1 MRIKLNSVLFTCLL
15 ACLAHVQARAA
26 SPAPFSKYGNI
37 QNVQTY
43 SSNPY
48 WTPDSPYNLRM
59 PTPVYATG
67 TDIETAECQQVVAQ
81 LIASVCSMA
90 NNCATHTLSDI
101 RPTLMLQ
108 LSRMPAGNYATACAG
123 YIDTAFDT
131 YKNTYATGTAMGT
144 GAFPAPTAPNPNAD
158 APNYQ
163 PTNPFTPK
171 TPDWAEEV
179 QERKQELENLRAAS
193 GYEPPHLERAA
204 FPETYAD
211 LSFTERMQNA
221 TAGYEPY
228 KGVSAYK
235 TIKIESEEDYL
246 ARQKKREQRQN
257 SYCQQ
262 NRQNYQTMLADLKTL
277 ESCRTR
283 GVKFTDCKL
292 KGTY

>member
-1 MRIKLNSVLFTCLL
+1 MRIKFKHIFFTCLI
-15 ACLAHVQARAA
+15 ACFSCLDVWGA

-48 WTPDSPYNLRM
+48 WSPDSPYNLRM

-90 NNCATHTLSDI
+90 DNCATYTLSDV

-108 LSRMPAGNYATACAG
+108 LSRMPGGNYATACAG

-131 YKNTYATGTAMGT
+131 YKNTYAHGTAMGT

-158 APNYQ
+158 AKPYK
-163 PTNPFTPK
+163 PENPLVTP
-171 TPDWAEEV
+171 TPDWLEDI
-179 QERKQELENLRAAS
+179 QERKQELEDLRAAS
-193 GYEPPHLERAA
+193 GYETPHLERAA

-211 LSFTERMQNA
+211 LSFTERMENA

-235 TIKIESEEDYL
+235 PIKIESEQDYL
-246 ARQKKREQRQN
+246 NRHKKAQTSNQSNTQN
-257 SYCQQ
+257 THTKIVLSYLVPQQ
-262 NRQNYQTMLADLKTL
+262 
-277 ESCRTR
+277 
-283 GVKFTDCKL
+283 
-292 KGTY
+292 

>member
-1 MRIKLNSVLFTCLL
+1 MRIKLNSVLFTCLI

-108 LSRMPAGNYATACAG
+108 LSRMPGGNYATACVG

-158 APNYQ
+158 TAPYK
-163 PTNPFTPK
+163 PENPFVTPQ
-171 TPDWAEEV
+171 PDWAEEV
-179 QERKQELENLRAAS
+179 QERKQELEDLRAAS
-193 GYEPPHLERAA
+193 GYEAPHLERAA

-235 TIKIESEEDYL
+235 SIKIESEEDYQN
-246 ARQKKREQRQN
+246 RYKKIKQRQDA
-257 SYCQQ
+257 YCQQ
-262 NRQNYQTMLADLKTL
+262 NKKNYDTMVADLATL
-277 ESCRTR
+277 QGCRTR
-283 GVKFTDCKL
+283 GVKFADCKL

>member
-1 MRIKLNSVLFTCLL
+1 MRIKLNSVFFTCLI
-15 ACLAHVQARAA
+15 ACFAHLQARAA

-90 NNCATHTLSDI
+90 NNCATYTLSDI

-108 LSRMPAGNYATACAG
+108 LSRMPGGNYATACAG

-131 YKNTYATGTAMGT
+131 YKKTYAHGNAMGT
-144 GAFPAPTAPNPNAD
+144 GAFPTPTTPNPNAD
-158 APNYQ
+158 AAPYK
-163 PTNPFTPK
+163 PENPLAPS
-171 TPDWAEEV
+171 TPDWAEEI
-179 QERKQELENLRAAS
+179 QERRQELEDLRAAS
-193 GYEPPHLERAA
+193 GYEAPHLERAA

-211 LSFTERMQNA
+211 LSFAERMQNA
-221 TAGYEPY
+221 AAGYEPY
-228 KGVSAYK
+228 KGISAYK
-235 TIKIESEEDYL
+235 TIEIESEEDYQN
-246 ARQKKREQRQN
+246 RYKKIKQRQDA
-257 SYCQQ
+257 YCQQ
-262 NRQNYQTMLADLKTL
+262 NKKNYDTMVADLATL
-277 ESCRTR
+277 QGCRTR
-283 GVKFTDCKL
+283 GVKFADCKL